1 MLHLSSNINDSSHWN
16 IDIQL
21 NILTQS
27 IKSLKEHGKHSDI
40 FTDTKYKYKYK
51 YFIGRNTITIIGKG
65 SKWSYSSCLW
75 IENMKVIS
83 CLNVKNIP
91 ITGEVVNV
99 IFLVYYKKII
109 YLRIKGSNFVWIL
122 IH

>member
-1 MLHLSSNINDSSHWN
+1 MIYIDIFKIMLHLSSNINDSSHWN

-75 IENMKVIS
+75 IENTILWHYYEYWIIS
-83 CLNVKNIP
+83 
-91 ITGEVVNV
+91 
-99 IFLVYYKKII
+99 F
-109 YLRIKGSNFVWIL
+109 LRIRQL
-122 IH
+122 LM